1 MKYLLWLTIG
11 AALWGQP
18 LHAQVAVVHRCAD
31 TSRVVLTE
39 ELGDTTTRHL
49 SPSAMRDALV
59 IAVRGLHEAG
69 YWGAGIDSLTTVDSL
84 HWIAH
89 WYVGGVVR
97 WWQLRTELPPDVLR
111 GIRYQPWRYEGRALS
126 LGEVET
132 LRQQV
137 LAYAESH
144 GYPFAQVWL
153 DSVQVDARGAR
164 AILRWDRQ
172 RFMTFEGVRSSGTAK
187 ISRAYLERYLDIQAG
202 MPYDEARIRA
212 IDRKLRALPFLKL
225 ERSPVVEFEGDMA
238 RVNLQLA
245 PQQSSK
251 LDFLLGVLPSNPI
264 TGRALITGNFDMR
277 LQNPFG
283 MGKTITVNWQ
293 RLRAQ
298 TSRLRASLDFPYLAG
313 LPLGLEGS
321 LDLYRRD
328 STLQDT
334 ELNAGVQY
342 LISAQHSLK
351 VYSRSVSRNTLAV
364 DEGRIIALR
373 ALPAQL
379 DVRVTTSGL
388 AYRQQVTDAAIA
400 PTRGWQIALALEAGR
415 KAVRRSSLVT
425 GLRDPADPTFDFGT
439 LYDSLPPAAL
449 QWSGTLDAAVF
460 QPLGKRW
467 VMMYRLQGGALA
479 SATALYQNEVY
490 RIGGNQLLRGFDEE
504 SLLATLYAVAT
515 IEPRFL
521 LNETSYLFAFGDVAY
536 RQNRTLGNDLT
547 DWPIGLG
554 AGLSLQTPAGLVRL
568 SYALGRQLANPFDF
582 RAAKIHFGYV
592 NYF

>member
-1 MKYLLWLTIG
+1 MNYFLWLMIG
-11 AALWGQP
+11 VSLWVLP
-18 LHAQVAVVHRCAD
+18 LQAQVTVVHRCAD
-31 TSRVVLTE
+31 TSRVTWVEL
-39 ELGDTTTRHL
+39 LGDTVTRHKT
-49 SPSAMRDALV
+49 PSAMYAAFAKASATLQ
-59 IAVRGLHEAG
+59 EAG
-69 YWGAGIDSLTTVDSL
+69 YWAAGIDSLTTADSL
-84 HWIAH
+84 HWTAH
-89 WYVGGVVR
+89 WHVGEVVR
-97 WWQLRTELPPDVLR
+97 WWQLRTDLPPDVLR
-111 GIRYQPWRYEGRALS
+111 SIRYQSWRYVGRPLS
-126 LGEVET
+126 RREVEV
-132 LRQQV
+132 LRQRV

-153 DSVQVDARGAR
+153 DSVVVDGRGAR
-164 AILRWDRQ
+164 AVLRWDRQ
-172 RFMTFEGVRSSGTAK
+172 RFTTFAGIENSGTAK
-187 ISRAYLERYLDIQAG
+187 ISRAYLERYLDILPE
-202 MPYDEARIRA
+202 MPYDESRVRA
-212 IDRKLRALPFLKL
+212 IDRKLRTLPFLKL
-225 ERSPVVEFEGDMA
+225 EKSPIVEFEGDEA
-238 RVNLQLA
+238 RVNVQLA
-245 PQQSSK
+245 PQQASK

-283 MGKTITVNWQ
+283 TGKTIALNWQ

-313 LPLGLEGS
+313 LPFGVEGAM
-321 LDLYRRD
+321 DIYRRD

-334 ELNAGVQY
+334 ELNAGFQY

-351 VYSRSVSRNTLAV
+351 VYSRSVSRNTLAI

-373 ALPAQL
+373 ALPEQL
-379 DVRVTTSGL
+379 DVRVTTLGL
-388 AYRQQVTDAAIA
+388 AYRQQATDAVIA
-400 PTRGWQIALALEAGR
+400 PTRGWQLSLSLEAGR
-415 KAVRRSSLVT
+415 KSVRRSSLVT
-425 GLRDPADPTFDFGT
+425 GLRDPADPAFDFAT

-449 QWSGTLDAAVF
+449 QWNGQLDAAVF

-467 VMMYRLQGGALA
+467 VLMYRLQGGGLA
-479 SATALYQNEVY
+479 SATTLYQNEVY